1 MTAAAAARSESMHV
15 GTMSP
20 MKNAGSFRFASGRW
34 RSDSVMCERA
44 ALAHTAP
51 SAISP
56 ASATI
61 RLRSVASVIGGSAP
75 TCGA

>member
-1 MTAAAAARSESMHV
+1 
-15 GTMSP
+15 MSP
-20 MKNAGSFRFASGRW
+20 TKNAGSERLSAGRW
-34 RSDSVMCERA
+34 RSDSAMCERA

-51 SAISP
+51 FAISP

-61 RLRSVASVIGGSAP
+61 FVRSVASVIGGSAP